1 MTRLAVTVALAG
13 CSFHTPSLASGD
25 APAGAIDAPIAP
37 SDVAADTAPLAP
49 EFVIEAESPSSSTM
63 PAAHQWMVETDI
75 TGYSGASFMQCMPN
89 DGGPCADST
98 KLATCA
104 ASLVY
109 RIDVVTAGRY
119 YLQVRMLAQTTA
131 DDSIWYGID
140 GVPDPT
146 PIDHLEDGT
155 WRWDTGDSFALTA
168 GPHTLHIWQREGG
181 ARVDV
186 VALTP
191 TMSPP

>member
-1 MTRLAVTVALAG
+1 MDVPTEPPR
-13 CSFHTPSLASGD
+13 
-25 APAGAIDAPIAP
+25 
-37 SDVAADTAPLAP
+37 DVAVDTTTSVTG
-49 EFVIEAESPSSSTM
+49 FVIEAESATSSTM
-63 PAAHQWMVETDI
+63 PAAHQWMAETTI
-75 TGYSGASFMQCMPN
+75 AGYSGASFMQCMPN
-89 DGGPCADST
+89 DGGPCPDST
-98 KLATCA
+98 QLATCA

-109 RIDVVTAGRY
+109 HIDVVTAGTY
-119 YLQVRMLAQTTA
+119 YFHVRMLAQTTA

-155 WRWDTGDSFALTA
+155 WRWDTGDSFALAA
-168 GPHTLHIWQREGG
+168 GPHTLHVWQREGG

-191 TMSPP
+191 SMSPP